1 MEFAI
6 GVAPPRP
13 PTRTARFVP
22 NQKNPT
28 QDKIEALFSQLK
40 EVNPFYAKRQVKLY
54 VARTT
59 PFEIYKGTK
68 PGQIQL
74 IISMKPEMNLL
85 QLAHRRIVTFR
96 GSFCEWIVYLKDLVH
111 ESRGFKTDKI
121 KASPF
126 LISEFNDTIPQL
138 AEQLFYANQTMRW
151 LFKKAVG
158 RYLYKK
164 SQQRVIGASCD
175 LITMEPIAVQD
186 QIRILCLATR
196 SIYVYSG
203 QTLLKSILS
212 NLECQIEAVAEV
224 KHPINPYTNLSFT
237 YSQMLELYYKLIIWC
252 SNHRKPVPSVL
263 TLYREANFNPNTLL
277 NLHHNYM
284 QYTAGKNYFVR
295 HEDSDDDL
303 FLDTLDDLFDAYRPL
318 MTRHEKQVLTHSKFL
333 KWCILEPHHY
343 LIRQWKQFVSDY
355 WYYKQTEHFVRESW
369 TSEHTLMLDVKI
381 LSQASRP
388 SLLTVDAEYDKK
400 YPPQPKPEEELDTED
415 EEETR
420 TVLENIIFIIQ
431 AEVDIV

>member
-6 GVAPPRP
+6 GRAPPRP
-13 PTRTARFVP
+13 PARISRVGQ
-22 NQKNPT
+22 NQKIPLE
-28 QDKIEALFSQLK
+28 KIEALSIQLK
-40 EVNPFYAKRQVKLY
+40 DVNPFYAKKQVKLY
-54 VARTT
+54 VTRLT
-59 PFEIYKGTK
+59 PFEIYTGTK

-74 IISMKPEMNLL
+74 IIPLKAEKNLL
-85 QLAHRRIVTFR
+85 HFAYRRIVTFR
-96 GSFCEWIVYLKDLVH
+96 GTFCEWIVYLKDLVLD
-111 ESRGFKTDKI
+111 SRAFNSKHI
-121 KASPF
+121 KASPYM
-126 LISEFNDTIPQL
+126 INEFNADIPQH

-164 SQQRVIGASCD
+164 SQHRKIGANCD
-175 LITMEPIAVQD
+175 LITMEPIEAQD
-186 QIRILCLATR
+186 QIQILCLATR

-203 QTLLKSILS
+203 QTLLKSVLS

-237 YSQMLELYYKLIIWC
+237 YSQMLELYYKLVVWC
-252 SNHRKPVPSVL
+252 AQNRKPVPSVL
-263 TLYREANFNPNTLL
+263 TLYREANFNPDTLL

-284 QYTAGKNYFVR
+284 QYKAGKNYFVR
-295 HEDSDDDL
+295 HDDSDDEF
-303 FLDTLDDLFDAYRPL
+303 FLDTLDDLFDAYKPL

-333 KWCILEPHHY
+333 KWCILEPDHY
-343 LIRQWKQFVSDY
+343 LIRQWKQFVLDY
-355 WYYKQTEHFVRESW
+355 WYYKQTEQFVRESW

-388 SLLTVDAEYDKK
+388 SLINVDAEYDKK
-400 YPPQPKPEEELDTED
+400 YPPQPKQEELDTDE

-420 TVLENIIFIIQ
+420 TVLENLIIIIQ
-431 AEVDIV
+431 AEVEIA